1 MKNKLVLL
9 ISLILIIMISISLES
24 FAASMRLTI
33 NKTAC
38 NEGDN
43 FTVTISGINGKVNIV
58 GNSNVV
64 LNLSGSQWVDGSLT
78 INGTAKTEGTGSIR
92 VVPIDVTTNSAE
104 PEEVTAEATVS
115 IKISKP
121 APEPEPTPEP
131 EPVSTPEPAPT
142 TPTTSTT
149 KKNNTKNNKTTE
161 KPKETEN
168 KVEEE
173 QGTISEFGLT
183 ELYLYAIDENN
194 EKKEI
199 KLSPVFDLNNEEYT
213 CEVDSNINK
222 VEIIYEA
229 NEYKEFVK
237 VKGLDNELQVGKNYI
252 IININDEKG
261 KEKEYKI
268 TINKKESL
276 IEDTTKEEIIKE
288 EKATIQISVFAFVI
302 LELGVVIVTVLITL
316 YIVEIKNRNYKI

>member
-1 MKNKLVLL
+1 M
-9 ISLILIIMISISLES
+9 
-24 FAASMRLTI
+24 
-33 NKTAC
+33 
-38 NEGDN
+38 
-43 FTVTISGINGKVNIV
+43 
-58 GNSNVV
+58 
-64 LNLSGSQWVDGSLT
+64 
-78 INGTAKTEGTGSIR
+78 
-92 VVPIDVTTNSAE
+92 
-104 PEEVTAEATVS
+104 
-115 IKISKP
+115 
-121 APEPEPTPEP
+121 
-131 EPVSTPEPAPT
+131 
-142 TPTTSTT
+142 
-149 KKNNTKNNKTTE
+149 
-161 KPKETEN
+161 
-168 KVEEE
+168 
-173 QGTISEFGLT
+173 
-183 ELYLYAIDENN
+183 
-194 EKKEI
+194 
-199 KLSPVFDLNNEEYT
+199 SPVFDLNNEEYT

-316 YIVEIKNRNYKI
+316 YIVKIKNRNYKI